1 MYSSL
6 RNVTKIPWDR
16 HILLKEINLLLF
28 WKFQFQKFDIKMFR
42 DGDTF
47 DKKLFQLRIVIIK
60 NYPQSFFM
68 NMIDFINEVSINVI

>member
-1 MYSSL
+1 M
-6 RNVTKIPWDR
+6 
-16 HILLKEINLLLF
+16 
-28 WKFQFQKFDIKMFR
+28 FDIKMFR

-47 DKKLFQLRIVIIK
+47 DKKLFQLRIVVIK

>member
-1 MYSSL
+1 
-6 RNVTKIPWDR
+6 
-16 HILLKEINLLLF
+16 
-28 WKFQFQKFDIKMFR
+28 MFR

>member
-28 WKFQFQKFDIKMFR
+28 WNFDFKMFDIKMFR